1 MQKRGDRLPMTAAL
15 SSMLVTLA
23 LFGLG
28 SVLWIL
34 WLFGGAAL
42 RTWQEM
48 GWWAPVVVLVTGVS
62 LMASLGALV
71 LRGWKPRLPAAVF
84 LALGLAP
91 WLVGT
96 LGARWG
102 ARSSFEAVA
111 NVNVSD
117 RIIILGNGFSESLAS
132 YLFGGGLS
140 VALLLGL
147 AAGLGTAALVVASGR
162 RASEEPS
169 IEPGGPASAA
179 LLSLAAALAV
189 SALLPSVF
197 FLRNGF
203 NVLANARLLD
213 REPLLI
219 QTVTS
224 LGAARPFSR
233 VALGV
238 ALALA
243 VGTALWARRR
253 PGMGLGR
260 AVAAGLCVVPAFAL
274 HALTF
279 QNMEHMARVAAAM
292 PWASAGDFQP
302 VSVSN
307 LLSARQPPDALVTL
321 THLKPP
327 EGAPRQ
333 DVPLEGALAPALRA
347 SLNEWQLEVA
357 EVEDAIERKRLI
369 LHPTLSLAVDGRLD
383 GAKLRELVEAALP
396 AGVRSIILVG
406 QTPSSPNSVLLESE
420 PLLMGLFTREMLAT
434 EPMALLSALPQ
445 GQPIEGGWDAR
456 LDANVLTLT
465 PRPGSSEEPLTVDL
479 SQPQPDFEPEDVG
492 DRPVPVYLPM
502 GEALTAER
510 LVRISEALN
519 SRSTHR
525 RVLLLVLL
533 TEPLREDAAPTADDG
548 PR

>member
-34 WLFGGAAL
+34 WLFGGEAL

-71 LRGWKPRLPAAVF
+71 LRGWKSRLPAAVF

-102 ARSSFEAVA
+102 VRSCFEAIA
-111 NVNVSD
+111 NVNFTD
-117 RIIILGNGFSESLAS
+117 RITILGNGFSEALAS

-189 SALLPSVF
+189 GALLPSVF

-224 LGAARPFSR
+224 LGAARQFSR

-238 ALALA
+238 SLVLA

-279 QNMEHMARVAAAM
+279 QNMEHMARVAAAT

-307 LLSARQPPDALVTL
+307 LLSSRQAPDALVTL

-383 GAKLRELVEAALP
+383 GAKLRGLVEAALP

-406 QTPSSPNSVLLESE
+406 QTPSSPNSALLESE
-420 PLLMGLFTREMLAT
+420 PLMGLFTREMLAT
-434 EPMALLSALPQ
+434 EPIALLSALPQ
-445 GQPIEGGWDAR
+445 GEPMEGGWDAR

-479 SQPQPDFEPEDVG
+479 SQPQPDFDPEDVG
-492 DRPVPVYLPM
+492 DRSVPIYLPM

-510 LVRISEALN
+510 LVRISEVL
-519 SRSTHR
+519 SGRRTGR

-533 TEPLREDAAPTADDG
+533 TEPLLEDAAPVADDG